1 MLCPVIT
8 KNSNWETL
16 IKNLVTFKKWDCV
29 KDEKLSYF
37 CGSQKNP
44 SFMGGEGVHK
54 KPLYR
59 EDCLKRG
66 ALTICRFKGGGS
78 WPEREWWYF
87 WGGGGVDTS
96 VHTMLTDTY
105 WYWKKAICL
114 DWLISVNIG

>member
-1 MLCPVIT
+1 M
-8 KNSNWETL
+8 
-16 IKNLVTFKKWDCV
+16 

-66 ALTICRFKGGGS
+66 ALTICRFKGGGVLARKRMVVFLRGRGS
-78 WPEREWWYF
+78 
-87 WGGGGVDTS
+87 
-96 VHTMLTDTY
+96 
-105 WYWKKAICL
+105 
-114 DWLISVNIG
+114 